1 MISVICNNHKML
13 TGTGI
18 GIGIGLVIVFL
29 LWSLIGYTGSN
40 VEQAKYEVVSN
51 INKIEIRAYPEHI
64 VATTSVNGTRQEA
77 LSKGFRIIANYIFG
91 GNESSNTIS
100 MTSPVTTLE
109 KNNESIAMTSPVLAK
124 STNESIAMTSPVLAK
139 STNESMYE
147 IAFVMPSKYSL
158 ETLPVPLDK
167 RVKIVSVPKRKVA
180 AIKFSG
186 FSTEAKIKKYES
198 LLARNLSDN
207 NISYNPEP
215 IYAGYSP
222 PWTPPWMSRNEVMFE
237 LN

>member
-18 GIGIGLVIVFL
+18 GIGLVIVIL

-51 INKIEIRAYPEHI
+51 INKIEIREYAEHI

-109 KNNESIAMTSPVLAK
+109 KNSESIAMTSPVLAK
-124 STNESIAMTSPVLAK
+124 STNA
-139 STNESMYE
+139 SMYE

-180 AIKFSG
+180 ALKFSG

-215 IYAGYSP
+215 VYAGYSA
-222 PWTPPWMSRNEVMFE
+222 PWTPPWMIRNEVMFE